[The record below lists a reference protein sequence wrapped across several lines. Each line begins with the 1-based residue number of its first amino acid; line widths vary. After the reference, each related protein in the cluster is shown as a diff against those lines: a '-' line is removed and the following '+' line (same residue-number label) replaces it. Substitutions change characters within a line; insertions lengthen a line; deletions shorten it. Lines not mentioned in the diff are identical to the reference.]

1 MSSWAHLPPEHFL
14 CAAEQFKPTILAQR
28 EAIERNRGLPPG
40 LSHALRDG
48 GFFSLW
54 LPKALGGPELTPAEL
69 ARVVEA
75 FSHADGSVGW
85 LVGIGTSNSRL
96 GGYLPEP
103 VAREIW
109 GSGPSALAGAL
120 NPPGTAI
127 VVPSGYRV
135 TGQWPYA
142 SGISHSD
149 WVFGPIDAIP
159 QRAGGGAG

>member
-14 CAAEQFKPTILAQR
+14 RAAEQFKPTILAQR
-28 EAIERNRGLPPG
+28 EAIERNRGLPPS

-85 LVGIGTSNSRL
+85 LVGIGT
-96 GGYLPEP
+96 PT
-103 VAREIW
+103 AA
-109 GSGPSALAGAL
+109 SAAICL
-120 NPPGTAI
+120 NPSRAR
-127 VVPSGYRV
+127 SGAAVRRR
-135 TGQWPYA
+135 WPA
-142 SGISHSD
+142 
-149 WVFGPIDAIP
+149 
-159 QRAGGGAG
+159 R